1 VWVYAFMR
9 CLKPLRGLNVRTF
22 RAVISMLSPVCGF
35 RPRRDALRRIR
46 KWPKPTI
53 FTSSPFSKQRKMMS
67 NTDSTTADDGRFA
80 NPWLATAFTRSFF
93 VTGGSHP
100 LPRASLLWRRAR
112 HEPLVALARQLASR
126 RQRGGAIRVRTH
138 TYAVQSV
145 RRRRHGR
152 RPRRGRLRH

>member
-1 VWVYAFMR
+1 GVYALMLCF
-9 CLKPLRGLNVRTF
+9 KPLLGLNVRTF

-35 RPRRDALRRIR
+35 RPRREALRRMR

-67 NTDSTTADDGRFA
+67 NTDSTTADDWRFDR
-80 NPWLATAFTRSFF
+80 PWLATAFTRSFF

-112 HEPLVALARQLASR
+112 HESLVALARELSC
-126 RQRGGAIRVRTH
+126 RGDGGRAIGIRAHAHAVERV
-138 TYAVQSV
+138 
-145 RRRRHGR
+145 G
-152 RPRRGRLRH
+152 PRES